1 MLRELFLS
9 PSCSPLAARDVTPGD
24 GPTASPVD
32 GVEESKGENPGD
44 ALIETKEEN
53 EDKVRASSCGRV
65 EGKDKGGGCIGARF
79 EVLQLLNRQLRD
91 ALPFF
96 DLSQVCGIWVV
107 RHFAIY
113 AVVYGIP

>member
-9 PSCSPLAARDVTPGD
+9 PSCAPSIPRDVTSRD
-24 GPTASPVD
+24 DPTISPVN

-44 ALIETKEEN
+44 ALIETKEESGD
-53 EDKVRASSCGRV
+53 EVRASTTCGGV
-65 EGKDKGGGCIGARF
+65 DGKDKGGGCIGARF

-96 DLSQVCGIWVV
+96 DLSQVFG
-107 RHFAIY
+107 
-113 AVVYGIP
+113 